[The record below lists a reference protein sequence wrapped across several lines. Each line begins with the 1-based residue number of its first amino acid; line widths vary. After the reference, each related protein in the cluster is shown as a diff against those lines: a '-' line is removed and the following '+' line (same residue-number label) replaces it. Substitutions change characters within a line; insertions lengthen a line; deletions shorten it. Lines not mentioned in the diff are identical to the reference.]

1 MSYHALN
8 RALDDVGVELDV
20 LRTRTLSS
28 IVEREIGRMVYDGE
42 LTVGDHINEYV
53 LAARLG
59 VSRGP
64 VREACRKLE
73 QAGLLRCVVNRGMFV
88 REFTQEEVLEL
99 YDLRAALIGY
109 SGRLLAKRIT
119 AEQLSVLDKLIEQM
133 EAATEAGDSN
143 AYYPTNLDFHAAIL
157 AFGGHPRILNIYA
170 ETDAVL
176 HLFRRQR
183 PLSRDEMNV
192 SNKDHRAMVKA
203 LRMRNVTRVGILMER
218 HAQSGK
224 NRIGAELDRFIPA
237 PAAGRTPR
245 PGPAGRR
252 R

>member
-8 RALDDVGVELDV
+8 RALDGVGDELDI

-88 REFTQEEVLEL
+88 REFTQEEVMEL

-109 SGRLLAKRIT
+109 AGRQLARHIV
-119 AEQLSVLDKLIEQM
+119 ADQLAVLEALIERM
-133 EAATEAGDSN
+133 ETATEAGDSD
-143 AYYPTNLDFHAAIL
+143 AYYPINLDFHAAIL
-157 AFGGHPRILNIYA
+157 AFGGRRRILTIYA

-176 HLFRRQR
+176 HLFRRRR
-183 PLSRDEMNV
+183 PLSREEMNE
-192 SNKDHRAMVKA
+192 SNDDHREMVKA
-203 LRMRNVTRVGILMER
+203 LRLGNISRVGVLMER
-218 HAQSGK
+218 HAQAGK
-224 NRIGAELDRFIPA
+224 TRIGAQLDRIV
-237 PAAGRTPR
+237 PAAGSPVARS
-245 PGPAGRR
+245 GKSRR
-252 R
+252 RR

>member
-8 RALDDVGVELDV
+8 RALEDVGGELDI

-28 IVEREIGRMVYDGE
+28 IVEREIGRMMYDGE

-88 REFTQEEVLEL
+88 RDFTQEEVLEL

-109 SGRLLAKRIT
+109 TGRQLAKHIT
-119 AEQLSVLDKLIEQM
+119 AEQLAVLENLIVRM
-133 EAATEAGDSN
+133 ESAADADDSG
-143 AYYPTNLDFHAAIL
+143 AYYPTNLDFHAAVL
-157 AFGGHPRILNIYA
+157 AFGGSPRILEVYA

-176 HLFRRQR
+176 HLFRRRR
-183 PLSRDEMNV
+183 PLSRAEMNE
-192 SNKDHRAMVKA
+192 SINDHRAMVKA
-203 LRMRNVTRVGILMER
+203 LRLRNGTRAGLLMER

-224 NRIGAELDRFIPA
+224 KRIGAQLDRIVSAGTGDRPR
-237 PAAGRTPR
+237 AA
-245 PGPAGRR
+245 RR
-252 R
+252 RR